1 MVSEIWCNGGY
12 KAKSHAAIMALDT
25 TDMQW
30 RQKTIFIN
38 TDHKKVPQ
46 LSIDQYGTQQS
57 QVCPTKNDVGLHLNK
72 VEET

>member
-1 MVSEIWCNGGY
+1 
-12 KAKSHAAIMALDT
+12 MALYT

-30 RQKTIFIN
+30 RQKTKFIN

-46 LSIDQYGTQQS
+46 LPIDQYGAQQS
-57 QVCPTKNDVGLHLNK
+57 QVCPTKDEVGLHLNK

>member
-1 MVSEIWCNGGY
+1 MVSEAWYNGGY
-12 KAKSHAAIMALDT
+12 EVKSHATIMALQT

-38 TDHKKVPQ
+38 TDHKKVQQ
-46 LSIDQYGTQQS
+46 LPIDQYGAQQS
-57 QVCPTKNDVGLHLNK
+57 QICPTKNEVGLHLNK